1 MFKGI
6 IKPPFFEIGPKAYL
20 YGEGM
25 LALAKAAERASLKYD
40 VRIIITPQ
48 YSDIS
53 MLASKTPG
61 LLVFAQHMDP
71 LDAGRGLGSV
81 LPEAVKAAGAVG
93 VMLNHAEKPMT
104 VSDLHRAVKRAREV
118 GLISIVCADSIEEA
132 AAIAHFSPD
141 IIVAE
146 PSELIGTGKTSD
158 REYVLATTNAIKAV
172 NPDIQIL
179 QAAGIKN
186 GDDVYRVIAA
196 GAEATGST
204 SGIIKAEDPEAMI
217 DEMIGAVRRAWDE
230 RHKTE

>member
-1 MFKGI
+1 MLKKNTV
-6 IKPPFFEIGPKAYL
+6 KPPFFEIGPKAYL

-25 LALAKAAERASLKYD
+25 LALAEAAQRASLKYD
-40 VRIIITPQ
+40 VRVIITPQ

-53 MLASKTPG
+53 MLAKQTPN

-71 LDAGRGLGSV
+71 LPVGRGLGSV
-81 LPEAVKAAGAVG
+81 LPEAVKAAGAAG

-104 VSDLHRAVKRAREV
+104 ISDLHRAIKRADEV

-146 PSELIGTGKTSD
+146 PSELIGTGQTSD

-172 NPDIQIL
+172 NPNIQIL

-186 GDDVYRVIAA
+186 GGDVYRVISA

-204 SGIIKAEDPEAMI
+204 SGIIKAADPEAMI
-217 DEMIGAVRRAWDE
+217 DEMLCAVRTAWDE
-230 RHKTE
+230 RHG